1 MMHLKRWL
9 TSIVAIP
16 LLVYMISSG
25 PRWIF
30 YGVVFVASG
39 VGLLEFLRMTAPQV
53 PSPVKI
59 ISILLSFL
67 FFHCLWRGPFFQAF
81 AVFCL
86 WVMIPL
92 VYLLFSP
99 PGPRNRA
106 AEDIGKLALGVLYVS
121 LPLALLILI
130 DRHPRGNLWI
140 LFLLTV
146 IFLGDTGAFY
156 FGRLFGKKKL
166 YASVSP
172 GKTWA
177 GAFGG
182 LFASVISGLLFS
194 HFFQLGGFPL
204 KTGLLAGFL
213 GVCGQIGD
221 LVESMIKR
229 SAGVKDS
236 GRILPGHG
244 GMLDRVDGLL
254 FAIPVLYVFLTWSVR

>member
-9 TSIVAIP
+9 TSIVAVP
-16 LLVYMISSG
+16 LLVVLIFSG

-30 YGVVFVASG
+30 YGVLFVASA
-39 VGLLEFLRMTAPQV
+39 VGLLEFVRMTAPRL
-53 PSPVKI
+53 PAPVKVL
-59 ISILLSFL
+59 SLLIHLL
-67 FFHCLWRGPFFQAF
+67 FFYCLWRGPFFQVF
-81 AVFCL
+81 AVLCL
-86 WVMIPL
+86 WVLIPL
-92 VYLLFSP
+92 AYFLFSP
-99 PGPRNRA
+99 SDLRNTA
-106 AEDIGKLALGVLYVS
+106 ADNVGKLALGFLYVS
-121 LPLALLILI
+121 LPLALLLVI
-130 DRHPRGNLWI
+130 DRHPQGNLWI

-156 FGRLFGKKKL
+156 VGRIFGKRKL

-182 LFASVISGLLFS
+182 FVASVLSGLLFS
-194 HFFQLGGFPL
+194 RLLHLGGFPL
-204 KTGLLAGFL
+204 EAGLLAGFL

-236 GRILPGHG
+236 GHILPGHG

-254 FAIPVLYVFLTWSVR
+254 FASPVLYLFLTWSAS

>member
-9 TSIVAIP
+9 TSIIALP
-16 LLVYMISSG
+16 LLVYLIASG

-30 YGVVFVASG
+30 YGVLFLASG
-39 VGLLEFLRMTAPQV
+39 AGLLEFIRMTAPQC

-59 ISILLSFL
+59 ISVLLSFL
-67 FFHCLWRGPFFQAF
+67 FFYCLWRGPFFQVF

-86 WVMIPL
+86 LVMIPL
-92 VYLLFSP
+92 VFFLFSP
-99 PGPRNRA
+99 PALRNRA
-106 AEDIGKLALGVLYVS
+106 AEDLGKVALGFLYVS
-121 LPLALLILI
+121 LPLALLLVI

-156 FGRLFGKKKL
+156 AGRVFGKRKL

-182 LFASVISGLLFS
+182 LLASVLSGLFFS
-194 HFFQLGGFPL
+194 RFFHLGDFPL
-204 KTGLLAGFL
+204 EAGFLAGFL

-221 LVESMIKR
+221 LAESMIKR

-244 GMLDRVDGLL
+244 GMLDRVDALL
-254 FAIPVLYVFLTWSVR
+254 FAIPVLYLFLTWAAP

>member
-9 TSIVAIP
+9 TSIVALP
-16 LLVYMISSG
+16 LLVYMIASG

-30 YGVVFVASG
+30 YGVLFVASG
-39 VGLLEFLRMTAPQV
+39 VGLLEFLRMTVPQL

-59 ISILLSFL
+59 TSVLLSFL
-67 FFHCLWRGPFFQAF
+67 LFYCLWRGPFFLVF

-92 VYLLFSP
+92 VFFLFSAP
-99 PGPRNRA
+99 ALRNRA
-106 AEDIGKLALGVLYVS
+106 AEDLGKVALGFLYVT
-121 LPLALLILI
+121 LPLALFLLI

-156 FGRLFGKKKL
+156 FGRLFGKRKL

-182 LFASVISGLLFS
+182 FLTSVLSGLLFS
-194 HFFQLGGFPL
+194 HFFQLGEFPL
-204 KTGLLAGFL
+204 KAGLLAGVL
-213 GVCGQIGD
+213 GVSGQIGD

-244 GMLDRVDGLL
+244 GMLDRVDALL
-254 FAIPVLYVFLTWSVR
+254 FAIPVLYLFLTWSAP

>member
-1 MMHLKRWL
+1 MHLKRWL
-9 TSIVAIP
+9 TSIVAVP
-16 LLVYMISSG
+16 LLLYMISSG

-30 YGVVFVASG
+30 YGVLFVASG
-39 VGLLEFLRMTAPQV
+39 VGLLEFLRMTAPKF
-53 PSPVKI
+53 PSPLRI
-59 ISILLSFL
+59 IGILLSFA
-67 FFHCLWRGPFFQAF
+67 FFYCLWRGPFFQVF

-92 VYLLFSP
+92 VYFLFSP
-99 PGPRNRA
+99 PGSRNRA
-106 AEDIGKLALGVLYVS
+106 AEDIGKLALGFLYVS
-121 LPLALLILI
+121 LPLALLLLI

-140 LFLLTV
+140 LFLLAV

-156 FGRLFGKKKL
+156 FGRLFGKRKL

-182 LFASVISGLLFS
+182 FIVSVISGLLFS
-194 HFFQLGGFPL
+194 HVFQLGGYPL
-204 KTGLLAGFL
+204 QTGLLAGVL
-213 GVCGQIGD
+213 GACGQVGD

-254 FAIPVLYVFLTWSVR
+254 FATPMLYLFLTWSAA

>member
-1 MMHLKRWL
+1 MHLKRWL
-9 TSIVAIP
+9 TSIVALP
-16 LLVYMISSG
+16 LLVYLIASG

-30 YGVVFVASG
+30 YAVLFAASG
-39 VGLLEFLRMTAPQV
+39 VGLLEFIRITAPQF
-53 PSPVKI
+53 PSPLKI
-59 ISILLSFL
+59 ISLLVSLL
-67 FFHCLWRGPFFQAF
+67 FFYCLWRGPFFQVF

-92 VYLLFSP
+92 VFFLFSP
-99 PGPRNRA
+99 PALRHRA
-106 AEDIGKLALGVLYVS
+106 AEDLGKIALAFLYVT
-121 LPLALLILI
+121 LPLALLIVI

-140 LFLLTV
+140 LFLLAV

-156 FGRLFGKKKL
+156 VGRLFGKRKL

-182 LFASVISGLLFS
+182 LLASVLSGLLFS
-194 HFFQLGGFPL
+194 RIFHLGGFPVEM
-204 KTGLLAGFL
+204 GLLAGFL
-213 GVCGQIGD
+213 GLCGQIGD

-236 GRILPGHG
+236 GAILPGHG
-244 GMLDRVDGLL
+244 GMLDRVDALL
-254 FAIPVLYVFLTWSVR
+254 FAIPVLYLFLTWSAP

>member
-9 TSIVAIP
+9 TSIVALP
-16 LLVYMISSG
+16 LLVYMIASG

-30 YGVVFVASG
+30 YGLLFAASG
-39 VGLLEFLRMTAPQV
+39 VGLLEFFRMTAPQL
-53 PSPVKI
+53 PSPVKV
-59 ISILLSFL
+59 ISVLLSFL
-67 FFHCLWRGPFFQAF
+67 FFYCLWRGPFFQVF

-92 VYLLFSP
+92 TFFLFSP
-99 PGPRNRA
+99 PASRNRA
-106 AEDIGKLALGVLYVS
+106 AEDLGKVALGFLYVS
-121 LPLALLILI
+121 LPLALLLLI

-140 LFLLTV
+140 LFLLAV

-156 FGRLFGKKKL
+156 FGRLFGKRKL

-182 LFASVISGLLFS
+182 FLFSVLSGLFFS
-194 HFFQLGGFPL
+194 RFFDLGEFPL
-204 KTGLLAGFL
+204 KMVVLAGCL

-244 GMLDRVDGLL
+244 GMLDRVDALL
-254 FAIPVLYVFLTWSVR
+254 FAIPVLYLFLSWSAP

>member
-1 MMHLKRWL
+1 MHLKRWL
-9 TSIVAIP
+9 TSIIAAP
-16 LLVYMISSG
+16 LLVYMIFFG

-30 YGVVFVASG
+30 YGVLFVASG
-39 VGLLEFLRMTAPQV
+39 LGLLEFLRMTAPKF
-53 PSPVKI
+53 PSPVKAG
-59 ISILLSFL
+59 SIVLSFL
-67 FFHCLWRGPFFQAF
+67 FFYCLWRGPIFLAF
-81 AVFCL
+81 PVFCL
-86 WVMIPL
+86 WVMMPL
-92 VYLLFSP
+92 VYFLFSSP
-99 PGPRNRA
+99 DLRNRA
-106 AEDIGKLALGVLYVS
+106 AENIGKLSLAFLYVI

-140 LFLLTV
+140 LFLFTV

-156 FGRLFGKKKL
+156 FGRLLGKKKL

-182 LFASVISGLLFS
+182 LLASVISGLLLS
-194 HFFQLGGFPL
+194 HLFHMQGSAL
-204 KTGLLAGFL
+204 KAGLLAGFL
-213 GVCGQIGD
+213 GVAGQIGD

-244 GMLDRVDGLL
+244 GVLDRLDGVL
-254 FAIPVLYVFLTWSVR
+254 FAIPVLCMFLVWSAP

>member
-16 LLVYMISSG
+16 PLVYMVSSG
-25 PRWIF
+25 PRWIL
-30 YGVVFVASG
+30 YGVLFLASVA
-39 VGLLEFLRMTAPQV
+39 GLLEFLRMT
-53 PSPVKI
+53 SPRFSPLVKVL
-59 ISILLSFL
+59 SILLSFL
-67 FFHCLWRGPFFQAF
+67 FFYCLWRGPFFQALGLF
-81 AVFCL
+81 SL

-92 VYLLFSP
+92 VYFLFSAP
-99 PGPRNRA
+99 DLRNHA
-106 AEDIGKLALGVLYVS
+106 AEDIGKLSLGFLYVI

-140 LFLLTV
+140 LFLFTV
-146 IFLGDTGAFY
+146 IFFGDTGAFY
-156 FGRLFGKKKL
+156 FGRLFGRRKL

-172 GKTWA
+172 GKTWV

-182 LFASVISGLLFS
+182 FFASVLSGLLFS
-194 HFFQLGGFPL
+194 YFFQLEGFPL

-213 GVCGQIGD
+213 GVCGQVGD

-254 FAIPVLYVFLTWSVR
+254 FASPVLFLFIAWTAP